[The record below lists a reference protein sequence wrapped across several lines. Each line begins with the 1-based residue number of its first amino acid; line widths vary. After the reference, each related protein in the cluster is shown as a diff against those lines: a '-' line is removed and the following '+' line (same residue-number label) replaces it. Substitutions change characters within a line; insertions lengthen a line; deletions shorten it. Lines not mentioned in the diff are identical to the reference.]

1 MLEKRSRFKEIGKGA
16 PRMLLASD
24 EEILVWREQ
33 LVHSTLRL
41 AIMIGALAV
50 IAGSYYANEAGS
62 SWIIPFYLAA
72 YLSLVVVAIWKRIPY
87 SIQAGTL
94 VGLVY
99 LLGVLDLIESGRGGD
114 GRVFLLTVPL
124 LAVLFFGKIEGLLA
138 LALDVVTMAVF
149 AWLYTSQRIVIPIS
163 RQANFTDPFAWLS
176 NTIVLLMLGTFLVSC
191 LNYLVPRLIASLTRT
206 RRLLQRLD
214 ETHKEL
220 REHTEEMTRNH
231 RLLAERTKALEL
243 TADLA
248 RDAASVQDLQ
258 ELLNR
263 VVNLIS
269 ERFDYYHA
277 GIFLVD
283 HTGKWAELRATSSEG
298 GKRIL
303 ERGHKIPIGRVGIV
317 GFVAGEGKSRIA
329 FDVGDDP
336 VFFDNPDL
344 PDTRSEMAL
353 PLRVR
358 GEIIG
363 VLDVQSVQSEAF
375 SGDDL
380 AILQVIAD
388 QLAMVISNVRLFD
401 QARASLEAE
410 RRAYD
415 KISQKGWNEILHANP
430 DFGYR
435 FSRGVVTR
443 LSENSIAEVS
453 PVELETDK
461 PPALE
466 LPVRIRGQVIGSLT
480 ASKSSHRGDW
490 TEEET
495 NLLNT
500 LVDQLSAALE
510 SARLFRD
517 AQQRARRER
526 LVTEISTKLRSSN
539 DQEIIIQTAIDELRQ
554 ALEVSQVD
562 VRFHPDGANL
572 KNPPNGSNAGKDK

>member
-1 MLEKRSRFKEIGKGA
+1 MGKGN
-16 PRMLLASD
+16 PGMLLASE
-24 EEILVWREQ
+24 EEILVWRER
-33 LVHSTLRL
+33 LVRSTLRVVL
-41 AIMIGALAV
+41 AIGALAV
-50 IAGSYYANEAGS
+50 LAGSYYANEAGS
-62 SWIIPFYLAA
+62 SWLIPFYLAA
-72 YLSLVVVAIWKRIPY
+72 YLGLALLAIWKRIPY
-87 SIQAGTL
+87 PIQAGTL
-94 VGLVY
+94 IGLVY
-99 LLGVLDLIESGRGGD
+99 LLGILDLVESGRGGD

-149 AWLYTSQRIVIPIS
+149 GWLYASQRIVIPIS
-163 RQANFTDPFAWLS
+163 RQANFADPIAWLS
-176 NTIVLLMLGTFLVSC
+176 NTIVLLILGTFLVTC

-277 GIFLVD
+277 GIFLAD
-283 HTGKWAELRATSSEG
+283 HTGKWVELRAASSEG

-303 ERGHKIPIGRVGIV
+303 ERGHKIPIGRVGLV

-336 VFFDNPDL
+336 VLFDTPDL

-358 GEIIG
+358 EEIIG

-375 SGDDL
+375 SKDDL
-380 AILQVIAD
+380 GILQVIAD
-388 QLAMVISNVRLFD
+388 QLAMVISNIRLFN

-415 KISQKGWNEILHANP
+415 KISQKSWNEVLRTDP

-435 FSRGVVTR
+435 FSRGIVTR
-443 LSENSIAEVS
+443 LDENGKSEVS
-453 PVELETDK
+453 ALESETDQRRTLK
-461 PPALE
+461 I
-466 LPVRIRGQVIGSLT
+466 PVKIRGQVIGYLT
-480 ASKSSHRGDW
+480 ASKSSHTRDW

-500 LVDQLSAALE
+500 LVDQLGVALE

-517 AQQRARRER
+517 AQLRARRER

-539 DQEIIIQTAIDELRQ
+539 DQETIIQTAIDELRL
-554 ALEVSQVD
+554 ALEASRID

-572 KNPPNGSNAGKDK
+572 RNPSNGSNAGKDK

>member
-1 MLEKRSRFKEIGKGA
+1 MFEKRFQFKEMARGSPG
-16 PRMLLASD
+16 MLLAS
-24 EEILVWREQ
+24 EEEVLVWREQ
-33 LVHSTLRL
+33 LVRSTLRVMV
-41 AIMIGALAV
+41 MIGALAV

-72 YLSLVVVAIWKRIPY
+72 YLGLLVVTIWKRIPY
-87 SIQAGTL
+87 PIQAGTL

-124 LAVLFFGKIEGLLA
+124 LAVLFFGRLEGLLA
-138 LALDVVTMAVF
+138 LALDVSTMAAF
-149 AWLYTSQRIVIPIS
+149 AWLYTTQRIVIPVS
-163 RQANFTDPFAWLS
+163 RQANFADPFAWLR
-176 NTIVLLMLGTFLVSC
+176 NTIVLLMLGTLLISS
-191 LNYLVPRLIASLTRT
+191 LNYLVPRLITSLTRT

-220 REHTEEMTRNH
+220 RERAEEMTKSH

-248 RDAASVQDLQ
+248 RDAASIQDLQ

-277 GIFLVD
+277 GIFLHD
-283 HTGKWAELRATSSEG
+283 HTGKWAELRAASSEG

-303 ERGHKIPIGRVGIV
+303 ARGYKLPIGRVGIV
-317 GFVAGEGKSRIA
+317 GFVAAEGRARIA

-353 PLRVR
+353 PLRVH
-358 GEIIG
+358 GETIG
-363 VLDVQSVQSEAF
+363 VLEVQSVQSKAF
-375 SGDDL
+375 SDDDV
-380 AILQVIAD
+380 AILQVISD
-388 QLAMVISNVRLFD
+388 QLAMVISNIRLFN

-410 RRAYD
+410 RRAYN
-415 KISQKGWNEILHANP
+415 KISQKAWNEVLQANR

-435 FSRGVVTR
+435 FSQGVVTQ
-443 LSENSIAEVS
+443 LNEISKSEVPA
-453 PVELETDK
+453 VELETNQRNT
-461 PPALE
+461 LE
-466 LPVRIRGQVIGSLT
+466 LPIRIRGQVIGSLA
-480 ASKSSHRGDW
+480 ASKTSDKNGWMS
-490 TEEET
+490 EET
-495 NLLNT
+495 ELLGT
-500 LVDQLSAALE
+500 LADELGVALE

-539 DQEIIIQTAIDELRQ
+539 DQETIIQTAIDELRQ
-554 ALEVSQVD
+554 VLEANQVD
-562 VRFHPDGANL
+562 VRFHPDGTNL
-572 KNPPNGSNAGKDK
+572 KNESNGSNAGNQR

>member
-1 MLEKRSRFKEIGKGA
+1 MLEKQYRFKEIGRNA
-16 PRMLLASD
+16 PKMLLASE

-33 LVHSTLRL
+33 LVRNTLRVVVL
-41 AIMIGALAV
+41 IGALAV

-62 SWIIPFYLAA
+62 SWIIPFYLTA
-72 YLSLVVVAIWKRIPY
+72 YLGLVVVTIWKRIPY
-87 SIQAGTL
+87 PIQAGSL

-99 LLGVLDLIESGRGGD
+99 FLGVLDLLEFGRGGD

-124 LAVLFFGKIEGLLA
+124 LAVLFFGKIEGLIA
-138 LALDVVTMAVF
+138 LALDAFTLGIF
-149 AWLYTSQRIVIPIS
+149 AWLYASQRIVISIS
-163 RQANFTDPFAWLS
+163 RQANFADPFAWLS
-176 NTIVLLMLGTFLVSC
+176 NIIVLLMLGTFLVTC
-191 LNYLVPRLIASLTRT
+191 LNYLVPRLTASLART

-220 REHTEEMTRNH
+220 REHTEEMTRSH

-248 RDAASVQDLQ
+248 RDAASVQDLP

-283 HTGKWAELRATSSEG
+283 STGKWAELRAASSEG
-298 GKRIL
+298 GKKML
-303 ERGHKIPIGRVGIV
+303 EKGHKLPIGRVGIV

-329 FDVGDDP
+329 FDVGGDP

-358 GEIIG
+358 KEIIG

-375 SGDDL
+375 SKDDL

-388 QLAMVISNVRLFD
+388 QLAMVISNIRLFN

-415 KISQKGWNEILHANP
+415 KISQKAWNEVLHTNP

-435 FSRGVVTR
+435 FSGGVVTQ
-443 LSENSIAEVS
+443 LSENGKGKVS
-453 PVELETDK
+453 
-461 PPALE
+461 ALE
-466 LPVRIRGQVIGSLT
+466 SETNQQPTSELPIRIRGQVIGYLA
-480 ASKSSHRGDW
+480 ASKSSHTRAW
-490 TEEET
+490 TEAET
-495 NLLNT
+495 ELLNT
-500 LVDQLSAALE
+500 LVDQMSLALD

-526 LVTEISTKLRSSN
+526 LVTEISTKLRASN
-539 DQEIIIQTAIDELRQ
+539 DQETIIQTAIDELRQ
-554 ALEVSQVD
+554 ALATGQVD
-562 VRFHPDGANL
+562 IAFHPDAVNL
-572 KNPPNGSNAGKDK
+572 KNPSNGSSPGKDN